1 MGLAMWFWPATP
13 PCLVTLGEMGESVA
27 MDTSEQVFEFAPQ
40 EAPGGVGNPLVEP
53 GPVLVAKLR
62 KAAELANENC
72 DRAMALAHK
81 LAMQIRAAEAR
92 IYQLEAELKQYQAR
106 DAGAEKWLQLIKK
119 EIEDKFIAPGSR
131 SEQSS
136 LHSERELGNL

>member
-1 MGLAMWFWPATP
+1 
-13 PCLVTLGEMGESVA
+13 
-27 MDTSEQVFEFAPQ
+27 MDTSEQVLEFAPQ
-40 EAPGGVGNPLVEP
+40 EAPGGVGNPLEEP
-53 GPVLVAKLR
+53 GPALVAKLR

-92 IYQLEAELKQYQAR
+92 IYQLEAELKHYQAR

-119 EIEDKFIAPGSR
+119 EIEDKFIAPRSR

-136 LHSERELGNL
+136 LPSERELGNL